1 MSRSRN
7 IWLVVIILLIAF
19 SLWVDLSKN
28 ITIANPTNDTTLVNL
43 NTDIHLGLDL
53 RGGLQ
58 TLLQA
63 DVPNCASVD
72 PNELTVTR
80 QILESRAN
88 ALGVSEVTMQVA
100 GNCRIV
106 AEFPGINNP
115 EQVVAALQE
124 TGLLEFVDM
133 GSNPVPVGTTIQT
146 DYGQTSST
154 QPAATSAVATS
165 TAQATTTATPVANA
179 TQTATTSPSATA
191 TTPATIYHTV
201 MTGAALDTVAV
212 QAGSAGQSEI
222 AFTLKS
228 SGSQVF
234 SDYTTANVGKYLA
247 IVLDK
252 KVISVPV
259 INSAITGGQGVIQG
273 NFTAD
278 SANALAVQLRYGSLP
293 VPVKVV
299 ESETVG
305 PTLGAESVRKSL
317 LAGAIGLTVVILFM
331 GLYYRIPGIVAD
343 LALVIY
349 AMLSL
354 AIFKLGISLPAFILI
369 GIFIILAIT
378 VDSLWAL
385 GAIISYIVLLI
396 ANNLS
401 PIALTLPGIA
411 GFILSIGM
419 AVDANV
425 LIFERLKEELRSG
438 RTLRQ
443 AIDLGWSRAWPSIRD
458 SNSSTLITCLILYIF
473 GNTFGASMVKGFSI
487 NLALGVVISLFTAI
501 IVTRTYLHVVLDNLK
516 LDEHT
521 TWFGL

>member
-7 IWLVVIILLIAF
+7 FWLAVIVVLIAL
-19 SLWVDLSKN
+19 SLWVDLSKTIS
-28 ITIANPTNDTTLVNL
+28 ITSPTNGAALFNL
-43 NTDIHLGLDL
+43 NTDIRLGLDL

-63 DVPNCASVD
+63 DVPSCAAVD
-72 PNELTVTR
+72 PNELNVTR

-106 AEFPGINNP
+106 AEFPGISNP
-115 EQVVAALQE
+115 EQVVAALQQ

-133 GSNPVPVGTTIQT
+133 GSSPVPVGTVIKT
-146 DYGQTSST
+146 DYGQTAT
-154 QPAATSAVATS
+154 QPALTG
-165 TAQATTTATPVANA
+165 TAQSPTAIPNSTATPEPLATATAIANTAPAATAQPSA
-179 TQTATTSPSATA
+179 TQTA
-191 TTPATIYHTV
+191 PATVYHTV
-201 MTGAALDTVAV
+201 MTGAALDTVNV
-212 QAGSAGQSEI
+212 QTSSVGQYEI

-228 SGSQVF
+228 NGTQVF
-234 SDYTTANVGKYLA
+234 GDYTTANVGKYLA

-317 LAGAIGLTVVILFM
+317 LAGMIGLSVVIIFM
-331 GLYYRIPGIVAD
+331 GLYYRLPGILAD
-343 LALVIY
+343 LALVTY
-349 AMLSL
+349 SL
-354 AIFKLGISLPAFILI
+354 ISLMLFK
-369 GIFIILAIT
+369 IIPVT
-378 VDSLWAL
+378 
-385 GAIISYIVLLI
+385 
-396 ANNLS
+396 
-401 PIALTLPGIA
+401 LTLPGIA

-419 AVDANV
+419 AVDANI

-473 GNTFGASMVKGFSI
+473 GNTFGASIVKGFSI
-487 NLALGVVISLFTAI
+487 NLALGVLISLFTAI

-516 LDEHT
+516 LDEHPN
-521 TWFGL
+521 WFGL